1 MKTILGMIFLLF
13 FSCAVF
19 AEAEQPA
26 PESISEADFSK
37 ARISIAGPGSVYM
50 RGIEY
55 KGTRYSAV
63 ITAADESGETWQV
76 TAVYEEE
83 ENMAP
88 PSTVL
93 DLAEITPVGDD
104 TLVLRGIVVED
115 RSYAA
120 SFSIDRSGRLTL
132 EEAAHPADMPE
143 GFIDKLGSFKDLLM
157 EAAEEKYAEQLE
169 KLEDERMDRL
179 QRIAALAAEK
189 ERMAE
194 AVERAENEAAEAQAA
209 LAEAAEPPEED
220 AAEAVEPA
228 FPVTLMEG
236 FVRTVPQLGSWEVT
250 AAEATQIETD
260 QYFAKLLLPLGRQP
274 NPTLYSFQTR
284 SRSYGWTGAG
294 MQILSASDPAPEKEN
309 YGFDNSLLIWL
320 TGDPEFYGSGKTRLQ
335 LFRSDESVKMELV
348 LDAVIN
354 EPLSEYLDV
363 EILLEP
369 MEEYITISV
378 NGIEKLKYKTWFG
391 AETELEVAL
400 RSLGGGVDFKS
411 LKVLTRN

>member
-1 MKTILGMIFLLF
+1 MKRILGMFFLLF
-13 FSCAVF
+13 LSCAVF
-19 AEAEQPA
+19 TEAEQPA

-37 ARISIAGPGSVYM
+37 ARISIAGPDSVYM

-55 KGTRYSAV
+55 EGTRYSAV
-63 ITAADESGETWQV
+63 ITAADESVETWQV

-93 DLAEITPVGDD
+93 DLADIKPVGDD
-104 TLVLRGIVVED
+104 TLILRGIVVEG

-143 GFIDKLGSFKDLLM
+143 EFIDKLGSFKDLLM

-179 QRIAALAAEK
+179 QRIAALATEK

-194 AVERAENEAAEAQAA
+194 AVERAEEEAAEAQAA
-209 LAEAAEPPEED
+209 LAESEPE
-220 AAEAVEPA
+220 EPA

-236 FVRTVPQLGSWEVT
+236 FVRTVPQLGSWEVM

-260 QYFAKLLLPLGRQP
+260 HYFAKLLLPLGRQP
-274 NPTLYSFQTR
+274 KPTLYSFQTR
-284 SRSYGWTGAG
+284 SRAYGWTGAG
-294 MQILSASDPAPEKEN
+294 VQILSASDPAHGETD
-309 YGFDNSLLIWL
+309 YGFDDSLLIWL
-320 TGDPEFYGSGKTRLQ
+320 TRDPEFYGSGKTRLQ
-335 LFRSDESVKMELV
+335 LYRSDESVKMELV
-348 LDAVIN
+348 LDAAIN
-354 EPLSEYLDV
+354 EPLSEYLAV
-363 EILLEP
+363 EILWEP
-369 MEEYITISV
+369 MDEYITISV
-378 NGIEKLKYKTWFG
+378 NGIEKLTYKSWFG
-391 AETELEVAL
+391 AERELEVAL
-400 RSLGGGVDFKS
+400 RSLGGGVDFKA
-411 LKVLTRN
+411 LKVLTTR